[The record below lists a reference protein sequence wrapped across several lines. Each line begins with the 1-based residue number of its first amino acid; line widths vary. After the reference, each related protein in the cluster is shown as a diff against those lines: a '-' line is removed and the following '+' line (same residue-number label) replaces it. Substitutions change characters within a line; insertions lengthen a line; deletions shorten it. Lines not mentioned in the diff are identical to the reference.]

1 MTVNEITK
9 TLLSMRDAQYAA
21 FQAKLLPNISPDA
34 VIGVRTPM
42 LRKFAKALAKK
53 PDANAFLSALPHIYF
68 EENQLHAFLISE
80 EKDFGK
86 CMELTERFLPMI
98 DNWATCDQFSPKVF
112 GKDPEKLLP
121 SIHTWLLSAHTY
133 TVRYAV
139 GMLMRYFL
147 DDRFL
152 PEYPALVAAI
162 RSDAYYINMMQ
173 AWYFATALA
182 KQYDAVISYIDERK
196 LPETVHNMT
205 VQKCIESYR
214 ITDAQKQHLRT
225 CKIRKKV

>member
-1 MTVNEITK
+1 MKDDSYRNFMSALIPSV
-9 TLLSMRDAQYAA
+9 D
-21 FQAKLLPNISPDA
+21 PDT
-34 VIGVRTPM
+34 VIGVRTPV
-42 LRKFAKALAKK
+42 LRAYAKELLK
-53 PDANAFLSALPHIYF
+53 LSEASCFMEELLHHYF

-80 EKDFGK
+80 EKDFGN

-205 VQKCIESYR
+205 VQKCIKSYR